1 VGGETMNINDINNNI
16 NYISSLFSYSDS
28 SKNSNIIEEIGSKY
42 ENYLNISS
50 FGKSLNA
57 LYNDLKNI
65 DNQADRT
72 AALEGAKNIIISLA
86 KNSDGTE
93 LAKFTQSLNVLK
105 EDNTQTFNKLFINA
119 NRLNDI
125 HQDIGSWVK
134 TFSNLYSTGFQKDYI
149 NETDTILNTQADNS
163 EKLLTINNFINSID
177 KILNTRF
184 PKEDILKDAL
194 TAFFKGLDNSQDL
207 NTKNDYMNNTA
218 ENITKGV
225 A

>member
-1 VGGETMNINDINNNI
+1 MNINDINNNI